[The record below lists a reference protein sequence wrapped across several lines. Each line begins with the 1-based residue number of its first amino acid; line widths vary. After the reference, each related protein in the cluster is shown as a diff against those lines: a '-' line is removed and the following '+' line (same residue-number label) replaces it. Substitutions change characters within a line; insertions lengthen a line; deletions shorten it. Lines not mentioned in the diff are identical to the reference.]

1 MQGVLKVVHQH
12 GVFSIN
18 HAVEEEDEVS
28 QNRVWQ
34 VVGNRDL
41 QGLEAAEGFVVS
53 FSVSFTNTSKLL

>member
-1 MQGVLKVVHQH
+1 MQGVLKVMHQH

-18 HAVEEEDEVS
+18 HAILEEDEVS

-41 QGLEAAEGFVVS
+41 QGLESTEGFVVS
-53 FSVSFTNTSKLL
+53 IFISLL